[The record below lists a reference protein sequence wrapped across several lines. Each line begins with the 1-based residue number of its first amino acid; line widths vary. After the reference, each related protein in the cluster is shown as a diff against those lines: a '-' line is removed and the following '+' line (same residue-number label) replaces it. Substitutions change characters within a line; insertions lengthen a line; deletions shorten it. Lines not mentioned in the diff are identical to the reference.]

1 MAAAPLFQ
9 ALRLSYN
16 DGTTD
21 GFWGEKTST
30 LNFCEEDY
38 VVSYYC
44 AEVCNNPALQTFTNL
59 LFMWLGLKGIHN
71 CISQDHPRIF
81 LIAYMGY
88 ILVGLGSTAFHTSL
102 KCTAFPALLLK
113 LYSAPF
119 YPMQLID
126 ELSMIYTTCLMVFA
140 TFSYSRSGR
149 FSALLGCGLTLL
161 AGFITV
167 YYHVTKDPAFH
178 QSCYAA
184 LTATVVFRSLYVMET
199 QLRPVLVKRNSTKAS
214 SVLKTMWIMVAT
226 GLGVFLSGFLIW
238 NLDNFLCSHIRRLR
252 RQLGFP
258 WGALLEGH
266 AWWHLMT
273 GLGGMRRSPRHLR
286 AELITT
292 SRGAYGYEDASK
304 AEKMSIGWYG
314 QGQYAQF
321 L

>member
-1 MAAAPLFQ
+1 MPQRRSQIWL
-9 ALRLSYN
+9 
-16 DGTTD
+16 
-21 GFWGEKTST
+21 TSSK
-30 LNFCEEDY
+30 DY

-44 AEVCNNPALQTFTNL
+44 AEVCNTFTNL

-88 ILVGLGSTAFHTSL
+88 IIVGLGSTAFHTSL
-102 KCTAFPALLLK
+102 K
-113 LYSAPF
+113 

-149 FSALLGCGLTLL
+149 FSAFLGCGLTLL

-167 YYHVTKDPAFH
+167 YYHVTKDPVFH

-184 LTATVVFRSLYVMET
+184 LTATVVFRSF
-199 QLRPVLVKRNSTKAS
+199 TKAS

-238 NLDNFLCSHIRRLR
+238 NLDNSLCSHIRRLR

-266 AWWHLMT
+266 AWRYAPFTPAFEGRTYYYITWGIWL
-273 GLGGMRRSPRHLR
+273 RRCLEGREDEYRLVWPRS
-286 AELITT
+286 I
-292 SRGAYGYEDASK
+292 SSIPVVVK
-304 AEKMSIGWYG
+304 AKKVE
-314 QGQYAQF
+314 
-321 L
+321 

>member
-44 AEVCNNPALQTFTNL
+44 AEVCNTFTNL

-88 ILVGLGSTAFHTSL
+88 IIVGLGSTAFHTSL
-102 KCTAFPALLLK
+102 K
-113 LYSAPF
+113 

-149 FSALLGCGLTLL
+149 FSAFLGCGLTLL

-167 YYHVTKDPAFH
+167 YYHVTKDPVFH

-214 SVLKTMWIMVAT
+214 SVLRTMWIMVAT

-238 NLDNFLCSHIRRLR
+238 NLDNSLCSHIRRLR

-273 GLGGMRRSPRHLR
+273 GLGAYYYITWGIWLRRCFEGREDEYRLVWPRS
-286 AELITT
+286 I
-292 SRGAYGYEDASK
+292 SSIPVVVK
-304 AEKMSIGWYG
+304 AKKVE
-314 QGQYAQF
+314 
-321 L
+321 

>member
-16 DGTTD
+16 DGTTA

-44 AEVCNNPALQTFTNL
+44 AEVCNTFTNL

-81 LIAYMGY
+81 LVAYMGY
-88 ILVGLGSTAFHTSL
+88 IIVGLGSTAFHTSL
-102 KCTAFPALLLK
+102 KCTASPALPPLPLFSPP
-113 LYSAPF
+113 LTPCSHIVNPTLTTVSD
-119 YPMQLID
+119 PMQLID

-149 FSALLGCGLTLL
+149 FPALLGCGLTLL
-161 AGFITV
+161 AGLITV
-167 YYHVTKDPAFH
+167 YYHVTKDPVFH

-199 QLRPVLVKRNSTKAS
+199 QLRPVLVERNSAKAS
-214 SVLKTMWIMVAT
+214 SVLMTMWIMVAT
-226 GLGVFLSGFLIW
+226 GLL
-238 NLDNFLCSHIRRLR
+238 LDDSF
-252 RQLGFP
+252 
-258 WGALLEGH
+258 E
-266 AWWHLMT
+266 LMN
-273 GLGGMRRSPRHLR
+273 P
-286 AELITT
+286 A
-292 SRGAYGYEDASK
+292 
-304 AEKMSIGWYG
+304 
-314 QGQYAQF
+314 
-321 L
+321 